1 MYDCFCR
8 VRHKPKVC
16 ISRHFH
22 FLPLKK
28 MNYNKCPAM
37 PFSTKSKQIYVY
49 IYIYLVW
56 PPPCTSH
63 HQDFSIFSRGF
74 LLTFTFHCYREGA
87 ISNIYIYIY
96 MGVSQNEAAG
106 TGSLSQ
112 GSVSR
117 VCFVV
122 CFGGLFRG
130 SVSHSSSTSHS

>member
-1 MYDCFCR
+1 ML
-8 VRHKPKVC
+8 VNQ
-16 ISRHFH
+16 S
-22 FLPLKK
+22 
-28 MNYNKCPAM
+28 NTN
-37 PFSTKSKQIYVY
+37 STHPKSKRVTLRTSGVATRVKGKLPSPDLDRVLVCYVY
-49 IYIYLVW
+49 L
-56 PPPCTSH
+56 H
-63 HQDFSIFSRGF
+63 
-74 LLTFTFHCYREGA
+74 
-87 ISNIYIYIY
+87 